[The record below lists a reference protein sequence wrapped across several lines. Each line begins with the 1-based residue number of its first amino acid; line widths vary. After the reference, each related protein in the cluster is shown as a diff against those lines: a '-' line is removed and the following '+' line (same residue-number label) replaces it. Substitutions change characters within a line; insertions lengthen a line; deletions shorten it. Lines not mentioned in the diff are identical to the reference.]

1 MRVRVSELSKSFAVF
16 EDLLLLKAGQ
26 TDDVHQR
33 QWLESLDFASDVRFK
48 TRNKAAEEGG

>member
-1 MRVRVSELSKSFAVF
+1 MSELSKSFAVF